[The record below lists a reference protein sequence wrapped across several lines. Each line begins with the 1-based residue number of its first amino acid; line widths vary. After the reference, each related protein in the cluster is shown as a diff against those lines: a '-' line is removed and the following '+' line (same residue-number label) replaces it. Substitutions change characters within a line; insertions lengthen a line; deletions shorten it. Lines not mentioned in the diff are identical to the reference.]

1 MPERYRFALK
11 PKWILSHVI
20 VILIA
25 VLFINLGFW
34 QLRRLDE
41 KKAHNRVVRARTAAT
56 PAPIGKLLVA
66 SDGFGSTGLAK
77 ARGLEFRQVT
87 ATGTYQ
93 ADQEV
98 IVRGRSLNGTPG
110 SWVLTPLKLE
120 DGTALVINR
129 GWISNNGRLTA
140 VPTTYRAPSGK
151 VT

>member
-11 PKWILSHVI
+11 PKWILSHLFVLLLVI
-20 VILIA
+20 A
-25 VLFINLGFW
+25 FINLGFW

-41 KKAHNRVVRARTAAT
+41 KKAHNKVVRERTAAE
-56 PAPIGKLLVA
+56 PAPIGDLLTGA
-66 SDGFGSTGLAK
+66 DGFGSAGLAK

-87 ATGTYQ
+87 ATGTYA

-98 IVRGRSLNGTPG
+98 IVRGRSLDGSPG
-110 SWVLTPLKLE
+110 SWVLTPLRLA

-140 VPTTYRAPSGK
+140 VPAAYRA
-151 VT
+151 